1 MELFLKWLALASV
14 QTAAT
19 ISPGPAFVMAV
30 RSAVTGGR
38 RAALMTALGLG
49 VGVGIHVLL
58 VLAGLSLVIAKSVY
72 LYSFIRYAG
81 AAYLIYIG
89 VKAVLA
95 RKKKG
100 VEPESPAFGGVAIEQ
115 SATSKSL
122 AKAFFSGILTNV
134 LNPKAVIFFT
144 AVYTQFIDPHTPY
157 QILLLYGVTSVL
169 IEALWFSGVVIVLT
183 NDRIRQRFM
192 SVVHW
197 IDRCCGGL
205 MVLLGLKLALS
216 K

>member
-38 RAALMTALGLG
+38 RAALMTSLGLG
-49 VGVGIHVLL
+49 VGVGLH
-58 VLAGLSLVIAKSVY
+58 
-72 LYSFIRYAG
+72 
-81 AAYLIYIG
+81 
-89 VKAVLA
+89 
-95 RKKKG
+95 
-100 VEPESPAFGGVAIEQ
+100 
-115 SATSKSL
+115 
-122 AKAFFSGILTNV
+122 V

-157 QILLLYGVTSVL
+157 QILFLYGATSVL
-169 IEALWFSGVVIVLT
+169 IETLWFSGVVIVLT
-183 NDRIRQRFM
+183 NERIRQKFM
-192 SVVHW
+192 AVVHW